1 MRTPSG
7 LAIEDWPLGRL
18 IVDPGN
24 PRSHAPEQID
34 QIVASVRAFG
44 WTNPVLVDP
53 EGMIIAG
60 EARLAAA
67 RRLSRATVP
76 VIVLAEL
83 SPAARRAYRVA
94 DNRIALNA
102 GWDEDLLAA
111 ALRDIAAMEL
121 DMAAIGFAD
130 AEVAALLAEAED
142 FVAADFP
149 ALPSGDRSPFQQ
161 MTFALHD
168 DQAATV
174 QAALA
179 LAKRQGPFEGP
190 NRNGNGNALARVAEG
205 YLASHGAGE
214 GHPGRP
220 G

>member
-1 MRTPSG
+1 MQPPSR

-18 IVDPGN
+18 SVDPGN

-44 WTNPVLVDP
+44 WTNPLLADP

-67 RRLSRATVP
+67 RRLGRATVP

-121 DMAAIGFAD
+121 DLSAIGFTD
-130 AEVAALLAEAED
+130 AEVAALLAEAEEV
-142 FVAADFP
+142 VAADFP

-168 DQAATV
+168 DQAAMV
-174 QAALA
+174 RQALA
-179 LAKRQGPFEGP
+179 VARRQGPFEGP
-190 NRNGNGNALARVAEG
+190 NHNGNGNALARVAEG
-205 YLASHGAGE
+205 YLASHGPGQ